1 MITSMNNLIR
11 YDVLSVQPHYFS
23 YFVKPGSTSE
33 DDLSEE
39 TASKLAI
46 GYRKLIK
53 ISSES
58 DRNDLVSMVENFE
71 SRYLESEIRKGA
83 HI

>member
-1 MITSMNNLIR
+1 M
-11 YDVLSVQPHYFS
+11 HYFS

-33 DDLSEE
+33 DELSEE

-53 ISSES
+53 ISSDS
-58 DRNDLVSMVENFE
+58 DRDDLVSMVENFE
-71 SRYLESEIRKGA
+71 SRYLESEFREDA

>member
-1 MITSMNNLIR
+1 M
-11 YDVLSVQPHYFS
+11 
-23 YFVKPGSTSE
+23 KPGSTSE

-71 SRYLESEIRKGA
+71 SRYLKSESREGA